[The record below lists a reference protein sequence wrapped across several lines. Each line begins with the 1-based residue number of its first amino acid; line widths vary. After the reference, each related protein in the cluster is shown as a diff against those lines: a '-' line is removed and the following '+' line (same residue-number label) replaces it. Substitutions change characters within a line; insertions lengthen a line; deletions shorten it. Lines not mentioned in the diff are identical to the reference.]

1 LAVGQKDK
9 GRARLEQL
17 VSEFPNSST
26 AKSAQAA
33 LDKLKKK
40 EGKDEAGN

>member
-1 LAVGQKDK
+1 MGQRDK

-17 VSEFPNSST
+17 VSEFPKSSVV
-26 AKSAQAA
+26 ASAQAA

-40 EGKDEAGN
+40 EGADEKGN